1 MKIKLVSA
9 AALVAMS
16 GSAFALD
23 PATSLAAGTA
33 KVYASGATALRNV
46 VGGLFTQNCAAGTLD
61 VYYSAAGS
69 AAGAGDAA
77 AGDSFRVYSC
87 TLRSEATLDP
97 EFQGKG
103 LGGVNVTFY
112 KIDRGGSA
120 QGVQPVASPAGV
132 GTPLPYMDLTS
143 CGARVATVPNYT
155 CTGLAASQVPLLGV
169 SDVEPQ
175 LFVGV
180 NVPTGFNAGGLSAA
194 ELGALTVTPVV
205 QTVFGV
211 AVNTRLRD
219 ALQAAQ
225 GLVVGDNTDA
235 NRPSVPRSVVGSI
248 FRGEAADPAN
258 GLGWHALGVASP
270 DKQVNVA
277 RRVAGSGTQAAANM
291 YFGGFPCG
299 PNAKIPATNT
309 DFPSSTG
316 GNSNAGPFTG
326 TGLYVYEGSSTGNV
340 ISFLTNAQADA
351 VNAPYAIGH
360 VSLENAETAS
370 FKHVRVDGVL
380 PTRANATAGRYD
392 YVVES
397 TFQYIT
403 NKVNTL
409 KASAS
414 ATDKVVGNFV
424 EAFVTSSG
432 LPKNLAALSVAN
444 QNGVASLPDAGP
456 FNAAA
461 VQTNVLN
468 GGDLTR
474 FNSRMSR
481 GGNSCNPWGVV
492 Q

>member
-1 MKIKLVSA
+1 MKIKLISA
-9 AALVAMS
+9 AAMVAMC
-16 GSAFALD
+16 GSAFALN
-23 PATSLAAGTA
+23 PATSTAVGTA
-33 KVYASGATALRNV
+33 QIYSSGATALRNV
-46 VGGLFTQNCAAGTLD
+46 VGGLFTQNCAPATLD

-69 AAGAGDAA
+69 AAGAGDTAN
-77 AGDSFRVYSC
+77 GDSHRVYTC
-87 TLRSEATLDP
+87 TLKTVAEGLEP

-103 LGGVNVTFY
+103 LEGKNVAFY
-112 KIDRGGSA
+112 KVDRGGSA

-132 GTPLPYMDLTS
+132 GTALATLDLTS
-143 CGARVATVPNYT
+143 CGARAATVPNYT
-155 CTGLAASQVPLLGV
+155 CTGTTQKTPLLGV
-169 SDVEPQ
+169 SDVEPA

-180 NVPTGFNAGGLSAA
+180 NVPTGFDAGGLSAA

-225 GLVVGDNTDA
+225 GLVVGDNSDA
-235 NRPSVPRSVVGSI
+235 NRPSIPRSIAGSL
-248 FRGEAADPAN
+248 FRGEMADPAN
-258 GLGWHALGVASP
+258 GLGWHALGVANP

-299 PNAKIPATNT
+299 PNAKSPATNG
-309 DFPSSTG
+309 DFPSATG

-326 TGLYVYEGSSTGNV
+326 TGLYVYEGSTTGNV
-340 ISFLTNAQADA
+340 ISLLTNAQNDA
-351 VNAPYAIGH
+351 VNAPYALGH
-360 VSLENAETAS
+360 VSLENAETAA

-380 PTRANATAGRYD
+380 PSRANATAGRYD

-397 TFQYIT
+397 TMQY
-403 NKVNTL
+403 V
-409 KASAS
+409 
-414 ATDKVVGNFV
+414 TDKVAALKGSANTTDQVVGNFV
-424 EAFVTSSG
+424 EAFVASSG

-444 QNGVASLPDAGP
+444 QNGVSSLPDAGP
-456 FNAAA
+456 FNPAA